1 MASPAIFN
9 VLKILIIL
17 PIAKDRSK
25 HLWITVSINIFL
37 AGRRATDPKTIIFG
51 INPHRKMKKFFST
64 AYSEGAFNI
73 ATLTLRLTFGLLLL
87 IVHGLGKITH
97 FSNLEYSFFDL
108 FHIGHRISLILCIF
122 AEVFCSVLVVLGLFT
137 RFAALALV
145 INFGVAT
152 FIALKGQPLTGHE
165 SAATYL
171 AAFFTLLLVGPGRIS
186 VDSAMGK

>member
-1 MASPAIFN
+1 MNLTIILAE
-9 VLKILIIL
+9 ILI
-17 PIAKDRSK
+17 SY
-25 HLWITVSINIFL
+25 
-37 AGRRATDPKTIIFG
+37 
-51 INPHRKMKKFFST
+51 MKKFFST

-73 ATLTLRLTFGLLLL
+73 ATLALRLTFGLLLL
-87 IVHGLGKITH
+87 IDHGLGKITH

-108 FHIGHRISLILCIF
+108 LHIGHRWSLVLCIF

-152 FIALKGQPLTGHE
+152 FIALKGQPLIGHE

-171 AAFFTLLLVGPGRIS
+171 AAFVAILLVGPGRIS

>member
-1 MASPAIFN
+1 MH
-9 VLKILIIL
+9 LTIIL
-17 PIAKDRSK
+17 AEI
-25 HLWITVSINIFL
+25 HIE
-37 AGRRATDPKTIIFG
+37 
-51 INPHRKMKKFFST
+51 KMKKFFST

-73 ATLTLRLTFGLLLL
+73 ATLALRLTFGLLLL
-87 IVHGLGKITH
+87 IDHGLGKITH

-108 FHIGHRISLILCIF
+108 FHIGHRWSLVLCIF

-152 FIALKGQPLTGHE
+152 LIALKGQPLAGHE

-171 AAFFTLLLVGPGRIS
+171 AVFFSILLVGPGRIS